1 MVPHTPKYILLLKS
15 KINASIVHIQ
25 NVFWFVVYISN
36 NAETP
41 LPKISN
47 SEPLN
52 SKLINLVPQF
62 SSNSSLTKGQVFNEV
77 LSPV

>member
-41 LPKISN
+41 LPKI
-47 SEPLN
+47 
-52 SKLINLVPQF
+52 
-62 SSNSSLTKGQVFNEV
+62 TKGQVFNEV